1 MKYRFSTIYLDHA
14 LPFVFLLSLLPQR
27 SARMSLHPFYLK
39 VVNVVVM
46 IVVAV
51 VRGSVIFAIACL
63 GREVVGAFW
72 ESRQN
77 SISIDCKDLMRRV
90 ALSRDDLLSP
100 KKPGTLRIVSFGY
113 LVRYGSFFSCVCKTY
128 RRTKHIS
135 RCEQMKCPGEYTLWV
150 PWPDVHV

>member
-1 MKYRFSTIYLDHA
+1 MQLT
-14 LPFVFLLSLLPQR
+14 LLVTG
-27 SARMSLHPFYLK
+27 
-39 VVNVVVM
+39 VVDAAVSVIVGMTVDVVVM
-46 IVVAV
+46 IVVVV
-51 VRGSVIFAIACL
+51 VRGSVIFAVACL

-113 LVRYGSFFSCVCKTY
+113 LFRYGSYFSCVCKTY